1 MFGQGGQCAR
11 DPSGPASYP
20 LFQYGLV
27 GGGFGGGGLEHHVG
41 EAIAEDNPHA
51 TINHYPA
58 MVKIDAP
65 GRLTVKRASVEE
77 KLGRDWDPQEI
88 QINLISI
95 SGNVVESEE
104 EFAVERL
111 S

>member
-1 MFGQGGQCAR
+1 MANNMVYLALQNNEDAR
-11 DPSGPASYP
+11 PII
-20 LFQYGLV
+20 
-27 GGGFGGGGLEHHVG
+27 